1 MAPLLGSMRDRTSSG
16 VLIRWHYP
24 MPALE
29 IAILHSRFAGDAFD
43 FFSRLVPPYAI
54 WIYSSFQFHTS
65 SICLLYSSCFG
76 LRRVYT
82 SFTSSRPSSF
92 TEHRRSSTDSYNYM
106 SPLTFLVP
114 STIFVVLWRSA
125 TRPASISCSILH
137 SAVSVVVQR
146 LGFICSLYTRT
157 GCFGFGALAHR
168 YAY

>member
-1 MAPLLGSMRDRTSSG
+1 MRDRTSSG

-92 TEHRRSSTDSYNYM
+92 TEHRRSSTASYNHM

-114 STIFVVLWRSA
+114 STIFVVFVAISYAPRFYLILYTPFGGLCCCSA
-125 TRPASISCSILH
+125 TRLH
-137 SAVSVVVQR
+137 
-146 LGFICSLYTRT
+146 L
-157 GCFGFGALAHR
+157 
-168 YAY
+168 